1 MSHAA
6 ALRGVELD
14 EPAAAAATLLLEAA
28 ASPAPAAGALIMGTI
43 LLLWLA
49 LRGLL
54 LPAFKLLLP
63 ATTPDPTLL
72 LLLLPANAP
81 GSGETALLRL

>member
-1 MSHAA
+1 
-6 ALRGVELD
+6 
-14 EPAAAAATLLLEAA
+14 
-28 ASPAPAAGALIMGTI
+28 

-72 LLLLPANAP
+72 LLLPANAP
-81 GSGETALLRL
+81 GSGETALPRL